1 MKIAV
6 ELEPAELWFLT
17 SKAEARGLTLSE
29 WIRGTVLAQFHPQ
42 VTTRDRIKM
51 LHRNGATDAEI
62 SLRLQI
68 SKVHIASVRRGL
80 GLKPNNKYNKK
91 ENTNVR

>member
-6 ELEPAELWFLT
+6 ELEPSEVWFLET
-17 SKAEARGLTLSE
+17 KAQSRGMTLSE
-29 WIRGTVLAQFHPQ
+29 WIRGTVMAQFHPQ
-42 VTTRDRIKM
+42 VSTRDRIKM
-51 LHRNGATDAEI
+51 LHRNGATDGEI

-68 SKVHIASVRRGL
+68 SRGYIAEVRRSL